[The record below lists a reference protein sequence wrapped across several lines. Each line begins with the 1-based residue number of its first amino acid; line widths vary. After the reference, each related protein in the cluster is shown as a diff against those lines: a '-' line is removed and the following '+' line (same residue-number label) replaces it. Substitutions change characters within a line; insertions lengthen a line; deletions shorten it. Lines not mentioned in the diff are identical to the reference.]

1 MTTAD
6 ASTRA
11 VEAPRRHGL
20 RRILAGN
27 VVARLGALLALAA
40 ATVLV
45 ARVGGSDLVGG
56 FTLLRVLPGLVGV
69 LAAAGLPGA
78 SPYYLSRRSADA
90 ALRPTLVAMTV
101 AGSTIG
107 ALCWLALTPVLHAA
121 FFSTWSTG
129 LTAACAAAVF
139 TQLFVATGKSL
150 LQGSGD
156 LRGAN
161 VAIVGE
167 EAAYL
172 PIYLLLIPTGHGM
185 WPVLI
190 ALILADVLVTIL
202 IAVRLRTQR
211 FFTGWG
217 RPDRRL
223 GREICG
229 YGTRGQLGGLLSLVN
244 LRLDVAILGAIAGPA
259 VLGVYAIASKYAE
272 LLRLPGLAVTYVL
285 YPVFSRL
292 GPTAAA
298 RRTRTLILPVFG
310 LTVAAALPLAIGAH
324 ILPWIY
330 GTSFTGAVHPT
341 WILLG
346 GLVGDGVAG
355 LISAYLYGVRRPGM
369 NSLAIAAGVIVT
381 VVGDLLLIGPFG
393 VMGAAVAS
401 ALAYLTTSATL
412 LVCFYR
418 VAGGIHDQV

>member
-6 ASTRA
+6 ASTRP
-11 VEAPRRHGL
+11 VEAPRHGL
-20 RRILAGN
+20 RRVLAGN
-27 VVARLGALLALAA
+27 VVARLGALVALAT

-56 FTLLRVLPGLVGV
+56 FTLLRVLPGIVGV

-78 SPYYLSRRSADA
+78 SPYYLSSRSADA
-90 ALRPTLVAMTV
+90 ALRPTLVAMTA
-101 AGSTIG
+101 AGSTVG
-107 ALCWLALTPVLHAA
+107 ALCWLALTPLLHAA
-121 FFSTWSTG
+121 FFSTWSIG

-161 VAIVGE
+161 AAIVGE
-167 EAAYL
+167 EVAYL

-190 ALILADVLVTIL
+190 ALVLADVLVAVV
-202 IAVRLRTQR
+202 IAARLRRQR

-217 RPDRRL
+217 RPNRRL
-223 GREICG
+223 ARDICG
-229 YGTRGQLGGLLSLVN
+229 YGTRGQLGGLLTLVN

-292 GPTAAA
+292 GPAAA
-298 RRTRTLILPVFG
+298 TRRTRALILPVFG
-310 LTVAAALPLAIGAH
+310 LTVAAAVPLAIGAH
-324 ILPWIY
+324 VLPWIY
-330 GTSFTGAVHPT
+330 GKSFTGAVHPT

-369 NSLAIAAGVIVT
+369 NSLAIAAGVVVT
-381 VVGDLLLIGPFG
+381 VVGDLLLIGPLG

-401 ALAYLTTSATL
+401 ALAYLTTTATL
-412 LVCFYR
+412 LVCFR
-418 VAGGIHDQV
+418 QVAGGIHDQV